1 MGCNPCYNG
10 YGVHHRGYKKQITL
24 VVILVIMDMVY
35 TACFGIEEGDCVVIL
50 VIMDM
55 VYT

>member
-1 MGCNPCYNG
+1 M
-10 YGVHHRGYKKQITL
+10 

-35 TACFGIEEGDCVVIL
+35 TLTVCVFPFTVVVIL

-55 VYT
+55 VYTTYL